1 MVIPKNA
8 FFWINRKKSITH
20 HYRWFILSCLRTHI
34 HYFWFLI
41 NSLNFSEVPPP
52 SLTNLPLFKSLL
64 IKKWTYNCLSS
75 YFFLNKIKYVFHK
88 ETHSI
93 IKYKN
98 DNPSLYFTTY
108 KTPKLNPTKTKR
120 KYKLLKIFFLFTLI
134 TTS

>member
-1 MVIPKNA
+1 MKFKNA
-8 FFWINRKKSITH
+8 TSFKNR
-20 HYRWFILSCLRTHI
+20 
-34 HYFWFLI
+34 
-41 NSLNFSEVPPP
+41 
-52 SLTNLPLFKSLL
+52 
-64 IKKWTYNCLSS
+64 IKKIAQEKQVPAPTWLKLNTENYNNPKTQKNIFLNMIYTS

-93 IKYKN
+93 NKYKN

-134 TTS
+134 TTL